1 MKHASLFILSLT
13 LATGIAFA
21 DEGKSAPEHASVAGS
36 SEAATVDAFATL
48 DVNHDGVLSK
58 AEMSH
63 HPKSAHMAM
72 VDEDQ
77 DGTLSR
83 EEFAAL
89 EGM

>member
-1 MKHASLFILSLT
+1 MSLLP
-13 LATGIAFA
+13 ATYGETIA
-21 DEGKSAPEHASVAGS
+21 G
-36 SEAATVDAFATL
+36 
-48 DVNHDGVLSK
+48 VNHDGVLSK